1 MAGNGMNI
9 SVGIDYSQAQKDAGN
24 INKMLKTLSGQDVI
38 INTKFDGKEIKDAD
52 GNVKKI
58 TGNLRR
64 AIEDAAKKLNEAT
77 GNLFEVFNKNKGK
90 LLDLNIDKDI
100 QPQLNKA
107 VNALKKEL
115 KKAEAMDDKDP
126 RKKGLIDGYRNDIAV
141 INEYRKEAV
150 ELSNALA
157 KAGLS
162 SVNRGSAQNKL
173 DRNAINEEIK
183 LLQKKQE
190 LNRNNVGISD
200 EARLNEEI
208 RLQKQLVSLYERKN
222 ATYKSGHSKGVD
234 SKLNDARN
242 ALEQLEQ
249 QKRLNSEK
257 KKEAKILQDIS
268 NAESRRAATSKIS
281 NKVSRYREERKE
293 VKALITHH
301 ERLLALYQR
310 TNNQAGVASAN
321 SKLAQLRSDSTAL
334 TNLIA
339 QENAKAR
346 AIKQQNSLLNQQ
358 GNLFQRLKT
367 YAANYFSIFAI
378 WNFVKNIV
386 NTTKEFE
393 RQQVALEG
401 IIGSAA
407 KATQVFGQLKQ
418 MALKSPFNI
427 AELTSFTKQL
437 AAYNIAVDEL
447 LPTTNKLADLSAG
460 LGVEMSR
467 LILAYGQVNAAS
479 VLRGQ
484 ELRQFTEA
492 GVPLVQKL
500 ADKFT
505 ALNGTLVT
513 TGEVFDMISKR
524 QVSFDMVSQVLTD
537 MTSEGGE
544 FYKMQENLNN
554 TIYGQIEKL
563 KELWSLA
570 LKEIGDGSNNIIM
583 NVIQRLQSVVKKLP
597 ALLDGIKV
605 GGFAYIVKQLLQLN
619 FGAISFARNL
629 KKCSGIAMKLKF
641 TMKAMTMMN
650 WWSVAIA
657 GIGLIAAGISNAI
670 RKSKEWEKEV
680 SRINESF
687 AKDTAK
693 LTVGFNKLVNKIS
706 TASENTKKF
715 ADAVSTLKSNYGDFV
730 NDNIV
735 QALINEARAAKEA
748 GNEYRAL
755 AESIKASIE
764 AKKEYERHETLKN
777 TAAEQIMGE
786 LKIDRIFNVTRSELA
801 KKRETRKSEISSQ
814 EGVTSENLLSAYRDD
829 EQLMKIYRAEEKFR
843 SNDLESAVSQAIAQ
857 MTSSNETTIE
867 QFSSRFEEALKTY
880 GFNEVAI
887 EAALG
892 QVDELFGKIE
902 GTDQWKT
909 YLSEVR
915 VISNDATTKIREA
928 FEAVD
933 VELSGERYKS
943 IVGDKKKGN
952 YNPLA
957 IDKEEQRLY
966 IEKYTGLLESLL
978 SPEQFNK
985 LAADKGYQAA
995 LEISDEDYGKGKAL
1009 REAIF
1014 EYQKTLVSPQKNGE
1028 SDEDYEKRKKVEQD
1042 VFNTIQN
1049 ISNAFLEFAG
1059 TIGET
1064 ADGIRSNGAQL
1075 RGFEKLNLSS
1085 EEKDMLTP
1093 YLKVTEENVEQ
1104 QQKALWSELDKLDE
1118 FIKTNENN
1126 EQFKERVDDAKRR
1139 KDILTVLTDE
1149 NLYYGKKPENKNSGG
1164 QQREAISAE
1173 FSDFINSFK
1182 NAYSTYK
1189 DAIQKGGTEM
1199 GLGYVR
1205 NDKQFQEMFGQFFN
1219 GIGGEQFQ
1227 KLMNVKIGEKG
1238 DTTVGQTI
1246 QDKFLSGAE
1255 EGILDFESAALAVAK
1270 ELEDYYNSEEKIKP
1284 YRKDYLNAAKE
1295 LKRWVYSTVAKDNL
1309 TAALEEFEEG
1319 LKGITNTFENT
1330 NKSVE
1335 TYRKLMEQG
1344 TAGDLGG
1351 QLGVPKSDVLRPQ
1364 SARQKDFI
1372 SSYIAEFNN
1381 ALGKFKGTTPFTLSA
1396 NALSSPTEVLKAIG
1410 KIDEVQRMNAGNF
1423 KSNEL
1428 GSKSEQLKGM
1438 LKQLV
1443 DMMHQEMAD
1452 ISGQSVTGDIM
1463 TDAIKNIAI
1472 SRGNAEYVAGTKQ
1485 IKAESFGLID
1495 ANAINTLLNA
1505 SKEEAQAFFDA
1516 FMSKEENQMTLDA
1529 LEHGIDK
1536 DTFLQKFDD
1545 EVERLDKILGGIP
1558 EHLRIEL
1565 ELKRKDVEDKIDKAN
1580 VEYGK
1585 LGFRDEI
1592 KKYREANTWAENR
1605 KATLNSTISTNK
1617 MNLINAESELDE
1629 LRPMVNSGDATDE
1642 QIARYNELSQKANE
1656 YRANIKSANDEL
1668 KNADLKKQ
1676 QEQIKALNLMK
1687 EKVEKFSSDLTRL
1700 QDNFVAVFDAIKSC
1714 VDTFGKF
1721 YDMANDGENP
1731 KWIEDTSA
1739 VMGDFIENFKSAI
1752 APILGVVAAIT
1763 AVITIIIILKS
1774 VSTELMIVF
1783 IAIIAVAAIIAAVFA
1798 AIQQHDRNLE
1808 HSIEDLKK
1816 QVEEFEDAAERLNSV
1831 AERMTGIEKLKTQV
1845 DALGQ
1850 SLSSAGAYAEMA
1862 RLEEEKKNTDEEK
1875 VKEYNKQAFEASEEF
1890 KNGMKGMLD
1899 ELIGATEDWS
1909 SAMSDAIRSAFQNGD
1924 NAARSFRASI
1934 KEMMGDVV
1942 QSMLE
1947 MAILQPLIED
1957 ALQEWTNSDALKQKY
1972 TKNVTKTDENGN
1984 QVTVPEFDSEGY
1996 TEELLSNINDP
2007 EKAEDAYNSMQN
2019 AGDAYIDAV
2028 ENLPDFLKD
2037 AFKFNSDTSSLSG
2050 GISGITEDTARQLEG
2065 LSNSQLMQLILINRT
2080 LTQYLEAATT
2090 SSDNNQYMANVQTHL
2105 QQINNNVGLIL
2116 RSITEL
2122 RDTPSR
2128 PLHVTMV

>member
-1 MAGNGMNI
+1 MAGNGVNI
-9 SVGIDYSQAQKDAGN
+9 GVGIDYSQFQKDISIINKDLKSISEQKRIINLDIDFGKTLNSKGKVVASEIEKSFKAAQKELDNSLKNVEKIQLGGKNIIDPNSVNAIKEAERALKVLNKELNAEQKKGSAGN
-24 INKMLKTLSGQDVI
+24 SLVIEQRSREIAQVHQYISALGKMS
-38 INTKFDGKEIKDAD
+38 DAM
-52 GNVKKI
+52 
-58 TGNLRR
+58 T
-64 AIEDAAKKLNEAT
+64 
-77 GNLFEVFNKNKGK
+77 
-90 LLDLNIDKDI
+90 
-100 QPQLNKA
+100 
-107 VNALKKEL
+107 
-115 KKAEAMDDKDP
+115 
-126 RKKGLIDGYRNDIAV
+126 
-141 INEYRKEAV
+141 
-150 ELSNALA
+150 
-157 KAGLS
+157 KAGLASTPKS
-162 SVNRGSAQNKL
+162 S
-173 DRNAINEEIK
+173 AINKSERAELGEQIK
-183 LLQKKQE
+183 LLQKKRD
-190 LNRNNVGISD
+190 LLTGNASID
-200 EARLNEEI
+200 ESSKLKEDKRLLGEIVKLEE
-208 RLQKQLVSLYERKN
+208 RRE
-222 ATYKSGHSKGVD
+222 ATYKSGSSKAG
-234 SKLNDARN
+234 
-242 ALEQLEQ
+242 
-249 QKRLNSEK
+249 QKRLN
-257 KKEAKILQDIS
+257 A
-268 NAESRRAATSKIS
+268 
-281 NKVSRYREERKE
+281 YREESLGLDRAELDKQIKQLEKRRELLRQDFRLSSKDRLNEERKILHQIIGLIE
-293 VKALITHH
+293 RREATYKSGSSKAGQ
-301 ERLLALYQR
+301 ERLSQLRQE
-310 TNNQAGVASAN
+310 ASA
-321 SKLAQLRSDSTAL
+321 L
-334 TNLIA
+334 
-339 QENAKAR
+339 
-346 AIKQQNSLLNQQ
+346 KQQGTLFGSL
-358 GNLFQRLKT
+358 GRF
-367 YAANYFSIFAI
+367 AANYFSLYSAWNVVKQIFD
-378 WNFVKNIV
+378 V
-386 NTTKEFE
+386 TKELQ

-401 IIGSAA
+401 IVGSAVEA
-407 KATQVFGQLKQ
+407 TKALNGLKA
-418 MALKSPFNI
+418 MALESPFNLK
-427 AELTSFTKQL
+427 ELIGYTKQL
-437 AAYNIAVDEL
+437 SAYGIEVNEL
-447 LPTTNKLADLSAG
+447 LPTTSKLADLSAG
-460 LGVEMSR
+460 LGVDMSR

-492 GVPLVQKL
+492 GVPLVDKL
-500 ADKFT
+500 AQKFSD
-505 ALNGTLVT
+505 LNGRLVT

-524 QVSFDMVSQVLTD
+524 QVSFEMVSQVLTD

-544 FYKMQENLNN
+544 FYKMQENL
-554 TIYGQIEKL
+554 TGTLYGQFEKL
-563 KELWSLA
+563 KDTWTISLKGIGDEMEGVFRTA
-570 LKEIGDGSNNIIM
+570 LKLAMDLSKNLGG
-583 NVIQRLQSVVKKLP
+583 VIL
-597 ALLDGIKV
+597 
-605 GGFAYIVKQLLQLN
+605 
-619 FGAISFARNL
+619 AIS
-629 KKCSGIAMKLKF
+629 S
-641 TMKAMTMMN
+641 
-650 WWSVAIA
+650 A
-657 GIGLIAAGISNAI
+657 GIGKALKSVVSYLIVATKSLGHFITRLKEAIKYSHGISYAFKSIGKALVSNVGIAALSMIIGLIINAV
-670 RKSKEWEKEV
+670 RKSKEWAREINK
-680 SRINESF
+680 INESF

-693 LTVGFNKLVNKIS
+693 LTVGFDKLVNKIS
-706 TASENTKKF
+706 TASENTKEF

-777 TAAEQIMGE
+777 TAAEQIMGQ
-786 LKIDRIFNVTRSELA
+786 LKIDRILNVTRYELA

-814 EGVTSENLLSAYRDD
+814 EGVTNENLLSAYRDD

-843 SNDLESAVSQAIAQ
+843 INDLESAVSQAIAQ
-857 MTSSNETTIE
+857 MTSSNETTRE

-887 EAALG
+887 EVVLG
-892 QVDELFGKIE
+892 QADKLFGEIE

-943 IVGDKKKGN
+943 IVGDRKEGN
-952 YNPLA
+952 YKPLA

-995 LEISDEDYGKGKAL
+995 LKMNDEDYGKGKAL

-1014 EYQKTLVSPQKNGE
+1014 EYQKTLVSPQKQGE

-1126 EQFKERVDDAKRR
+1126 AQFKERVDDAKRR

-1149 NLYYGKKPENKNSGG
+1149 NLYYGKKPENKNVSG

-1238 DTTVGQTI
+1238 DSTVGQTI

-1270 ELEDYYNSEEKIKP
+1270 ELEDYYNSEEKMKP

-1351 QLGVPKSDVLRPQ
+1351 QLGVSKSDVLRPQ

-1381 ALGKFKGTTPFTLSA
+1381 ALGKFKGTTPFTLGA
-1396 NALSSPTEVLKAIG
+1396 NALSSPSEVLKAIG

-1443 DMMHQEMAD
+1443 DIMHQEMAG
-1452 ISGQSVTGDIM
+1452 ISGQSLTGDIM

-1472 SRGNAEYVAGTKQ
+1472 SRGNAEYVAGSKQ

-1495 ANAINTLLNA
+1495 ANAINTLLSA
-1505 SKEEAQAFFDA
+1505 STEEAQAFFDA

-1536 DTFLQKFDD
+1536 DTFLKKFDD
-1545 EVERLDKILGGIP
+1545 EVTRLEEILGEIP

-1565 ELKRKDVEDKIDKAN
+1565 ELKRKEVEDQIDKAN

-1585 LGFRDEI
+1585 VGFGDEI

-1605 KATLNSTISTNK
+1605 KASLNSTISTNK

-1668 KNADLKKQ
+1668 KNVDLKKK
-1676 QEQIKALNLMK
+1676 QEQIKALNQMK
-1687 EKVEKFSSDLTRL
+1687 EKVGGFGNKLTQL

-1774 VSTELMIVF
+1774 ESIELMIVF
-1783 IAIIAVAAIIAAVFA
+1783 IAIIAVAAIIAAVFT

-1850 SLSSAGAYAEMA
+1850 SLSSASAYAEMA

-1947 MAILQPLIED
+1947 MAILQPIIED

-1984 QVTVPEFDSEGY
+1984 QVTVSEFDSEGY

-2028 ENLPDFLKD
+2028 ENLPDFLQD

-2080 LTQYLEAATT
+2080 LTQYLDAVTV

-2105 QQINNNVGLIL
+2105 QQINNNVALIL
-2116 RSITEL
+2116 KHVNDL
-2122 RDTPSR
+2122 RNTPSL
-2128 PLHVTMV
+2128 PLHVTIV

>member
-1 MAGNGMNI
+1 MAGNGVNI
-9 SVGIDYSQAQKDAGN
+9 GVGIDYSQFQKDISIINKDLKSISEQKRIINLDIDFGKTLNSKGKVVASEIEKSFKAAQKELDNSLKNVEKIQLGGKNIIDPNSVNAIKEAERALKVLNKELNAEQKKGSAGN
-24 INKMLKTLSGQDVI
+24 SLVIEQRSREIAQVHQYISALGKMS
-38 INTKFDGKEIKDAD
+38 DAM
-52 GNVKKI
+52 
-58 TGNLRR
+58 T
-64 AIEDAAKKLNEAT
+64 
-77 GNLFEVFNKNKGK
+77 
-90 LLDLNIDKDI
+90 
-100 QPQLNKA
+100 
-107 VNALKKEL
+107 
-115 KKAEAMDDKDP
+115 
-126 RKKGLIDGYRNDIAV
+126 
-141 INEYRKEAV
+141 
-150 ELSNALA
+150 
-157 KAGLS
+157 KAGLAS
-162 SVNRGSAQNKL
+162 TPKASAVNKSDRAEL
-173 DRNAINEEIK
+173 DRQIK
-183 LLQKKQE
+183 QLEKRRELLRQDFRLSSK
-190 LNRNNVGISD
+190 D
-200 EARLNEEI
+200 RLNEERKI
-208 RLQKQLVSLYERKN
+208 LHQIINLIERRE
-222 ATYKSGHSKGVD
+222 ATYKSGSSKAG
-234 SKLNDARN
+234 
-242 ALEQLEQ
+242 Q
-249 QKRLNSEK
+249 
-257 KKEAKILQDIS
+257 
-268 NAESRRAATSKIS
+268 
-281 NKVSRYREERKE
+281 
-293 VKALITHH
+293 
-301 ERLLALYQR
+301 ERLSQLRQE
-310 TNNQAGVASAN
+310 ASA
-321 SKLAQLRSDSTAL
+321 L
-334 TNLIA
+334 
-339 QENAKAR
+339 
-346 AIKQQNSLLNQQ
+346 KQQGTLFGSL
-358 GNLFQRLKT
+358 GRF
-367 YAANYFSIFAI
+367 AANYFSLYSAWNVVKQIFD
-378 WNFVKNIV
+378 V
-386 NTTKEFE
+386 TKELQ

-401 IIGSAA
+401 IVGSAVEA
-407 KATQVFGQLKQ
+407 TKALNGLKA
-418 MALKSPFNI
+418 MALESPFNLK
-427 AELTSFTKQL
+427 ELIGYTKQL
-437 AAYNIAVDEL
+437 SAYGIEVNEL
-447 LPTTNKLADLSAG
+447 LPTTSKLADLSAG
-460 LGVEMSR
+460 LGVDMSR
-467 LILAYGQVNAAS
+467 LILAYGQVNAAA

-492 GVPLVQKL
+492 GVPLVDKL
-500 ADKFT
+500 AQKFSD
-505 ALNGTLVT
+505 LNGRLVT

-524 QVSFDMVSQVLTD
+524 QVSFEMVSQVLTD

-544 FYKMQENLNN
+544 FYKMQENL
-554 TIYGQIEKL
+554 TGTLYGQFEKL
-563 KELWSLA
+563 KDTWTISLKGIGDTMEGVFRTA
-570 LKEIGDGSNNIIM
+570 LKLAMDLSKNLVG
-583 NVIQRLQSVVKKLP
+583 VILT
-597 ALLDGIKV
+597 
-605 GGFAYIVKQLLQLN
+605 
-619 FGAISFARNL
+619 ISA
-629 KKCSGIAMKLKF
+629 
-641 TMKAMTMMN
+641 
-650 WWSVAIA
+650 A
-657 GIGLIAAGISNAI
+657 GIGKALKSVVSYLSVATKSLGHFIIRLKAAIKYSHGISYAFKSIGKALVSNVGIAALSMIIGLIINAV
-670 RKSKEWEKEV
+670 RRSKEWEREINK
-680 SRINESF
+680 INESF

-693 LTVGFNKLVNKIS
+693 LTVGFDKLVNKIS
-706 TASENTKKF
+706 TASENTKEF
-715 ADAVSTLKSNYGDFV
+715 ADAVSTLKSNYGDFI

-735 QALINEARAAKEA
+735 QALINEARAAKET

-777 TAAEQIMGE
+777 TAGEGLAGE
-786 LKIDRIFNVTRSELA
+786 LEIFKILRGIGGTLGTTITPTAGAGAGVSMTTYSKEEQEYLDFYKKNKKSLKDNNLQAAFNSAMVSFFEHGETTVEELGYRLKSSLDTYGIDKPVIDFIMNNIDRIFNTIT
-801 KKRETRKSEISSQ
+801 KKEKWQTYTTEVGIL
-814 EGVTSENLLSAYRDD
+814 ENEES
-829 EQLMKIYRAEEKFR
+829 KI
-843 SNDLESAVSQAIAQ
+843 I
-857 MTSSNETTIE
+857 
-867 QFSSRFEEALKTY
+867 
-880 GFNEVAI
+880 
-887 EAALG
+887 
-892 QVDELFGKIE
+892 
-902 GTDQWKT
+902 
-909 YLSEVR
+909 
-915 VISNDATTKIREA
+915 NDAFKSVNT
-928 FEAVD
+928 
-933 VELSGERYKS
+933 ELSGERYKS
-943 IVGDKKKGN
+943 IVGDRKEGN
-952 YNPLA
+952 YKPLA

-995 LEISDEDYGKGKAL
+995 LKMNDEDYGKGKAL

-1014 EYQKTLVSPQKNGE
+1014 EYQKTLVSPQKQGE

-1126 EQFKERVDDAKRR
+1126 AQFKERVDDAKRR

-1149 NLYYGKKPENKNSGG
+1149 NLYYGKKPENKNVSG

-1238 DTTVGQTI
+1238 DSTVGQTI

-1270 ELEDYYNSEEKIKP
+1270 ELEDYYNSEEKMKP

-1344 TAGDLGG
+1344 TASYLGG
-1351 QLGVPKSDVLRPQ
+1351 QLGVSESEVLRPQ

-1372 SSYIAEFNN
+1372 SSYITEFNN

-1443 DMMHQEMAD
+1443 DMMHQEMAG
-1452 ISGQSVTGDIM
+1452 ISGQSLTGDIM

-1472 SRGNAEYVAGTKQ
+1472 SRGNAEYVAGSKQ

-1495 ANAINTLLNA
+1495 ANAINTLLSA

-1536 DTFLQKFDD
+1536 DTFLKKFDD
-1545 EVERLDKILGGIP
+1545 EVTRLEEILGEIP

-1565 ELKRKDVEDKIDKAN
+1565 VLKRKEVEDKIDKAN

-1585 LGFRDEI
+1585 VGFGDEI

-1605 KATLNSTISTNK
+1605 KASLNSTISTNK

-1656 YRANIKSANDEL
+1656 YRANIKYANDEL
-1668 KNADLKKQ
+1668 KNVDLKKQ
-1676 QEQIKALNLMK
+1676 QDQIKALNQMK
-1687 EKVEKFSSDLTRL
+1687 EKVEGFGNKLTQL

-1774 VSTELMIVF
+1774 VCVELMIVF
-1783 IAIIAVAAIIAAVFA
+1783 IAIIAVAAIIAAVFT

-1816 QVEEFEDAAERLNSV
+1816 QVEEFEEAAERLNSV
-1831 AERMTGIEKLKTQV
+1831 AERMTGIEKLKNQV

-1850 SLSSAGAYAEMA
+1850 SLSSASAYAEMA

-1984 QVTVPEFDSEGY
+1984 QVTVQEFDAEGY

-2019 AGDAYIDAV
+2019 AGDAYIDTF

-2080 LTQYLEAATT
+2080 LTQYLDAVTV

-2105 QQINNNVGLIL
+2105 QQINNNVALIL
-2116 RSITEL
+2116 KHVNDL
-2122 RDTPSR
+2122 RNTPSL
-2128 PLHVTMV
+2128 PLHVTIV

>member
-1 MAGNGMNI
+1 M
-9 SVGIDYSQAQKDAGN
+9 SVGLELQELQKGAKQAETILQKINNLSNIQGRFSFAGLDDN
-24 INKMLKTLSGQDVI
+24 I
-38 INTKFDGKEIKDAD
+38 
-52 GNVKKI
+52 
-58 TGNLRR
+58 
-64 AIEDAAKKLNEAT
+64 KKLNTLNTELEKY
-77 GNLFEVFNKNKGK
+77 NGK
-90 LLDLNIDKDI
+90 I
-100 QPQLNKA
+100 
-107 VNALKKEL
+107 
-115 KKAEAMDDKDP
+115 
-126 RKKGLIDGYRNDIAV
+126 
-141 INEYRKEAV
+141 
-150 ELSNALA
+150 
-157 KAGLS
+157 
-162 SVNRGSAQNKL
+162 SVNRKAFHLKGADTSIDDLKKLQSALETFNGGTIKLNGKKIDPSPLLETLRNVTKEIEKENAKIDRLAGLKAKYKGGYKSKNAQADTKETIKGLEEQEKRFAELNKLHGTHSRQLDETRRKL
-173 DRNAINEEIK
+173 DRLKASYR
-183 LLQKKQE
+183 E
-190 LNRNNVGISD
+190 LNKIRGDEKRVGSAKVSATSD
-200 EARLNEEI
+200 ARFMGYMNTLNKTPEPNPELSRMNAYYKELEAKS
-208 RLQKQLVSLYERKN
+208 QKQL
-222 ATYKSGHSKGVD
+222 KSIRV
-234 SKLNDARN
+234 
-242 ALEQLEQ
+242 
-249 QKRLNSEK
+249 
-257 KKEAKILQDIS
+257 
-268 NAESRRAATSKIS
+268 
-281 NKVSRYREERKE
+281 
-293 VKALITHH
+293 
-301 ERLLALYQR
+301 
-310 TNNQAGVASAN
+310 
-321 SKLAQLRSDSTAL
+321 
-334 TNLIA
+334 
-339 QENAKAR
+339 
-346 AIKQQNSLLNQQ
+346 QNSSLNQQ
-358 GNLFQRLKT
+358 GNILQRLRT
-367 YAANYFSIFAI
+367 YAANYFSIFSI

-619 FGAISFARNL
+619 FGAISFAKNL

-650 WWSVAIA
+650 WWSIAIA

-680 SRINESF
+680 SRINSSF
-687 AKDTAK
+687 DKDTAK
-693 LTVGFNKLVNKIS
+693 LTVGFDNLIAKLS
-706 TASENTKKF
+706 SAGEGTKAY
-715 ADAVSTLKSNYGDFV
+715 ADALETLKTNYKDFV
-730 NDNIV
+730 NDNII
-735 QALINEARAAKEA
+735 QALIEEAKMAKEA

-755 AESIKASIE
+755 AESIKASIV
-764 AKKEYERHETLKN
+764 ARKEYERHETLKN
-777 TAAEQIMGE
+777 TAADELAGE
-786 LKIDRIFNVTRSELA
+786 LKIFDLIGNAMSELDVQYSTSGVAYSTNQDDNKFLSFYQNHTKQLQEENLQTAFNNAMTTFFANGGKTVEELSEQLTKQLDTYSIPDEVTNFIMDNIDKIFNSITR
-801 KKRETRKSEISSQ
+801 
-814 EGVTSENLLSAYRDD
+814 N
-829 EQLMKIYRAEEKFR
+829 EK
-843 SNDLESAVSQAIAQ
+843 
-857 MTSSNETTIE
+857 
-867 QFSSRFEEALKTY
+867 
-880 GFNEVAI
+880 
-887 EAALG
+887 
-892 QVDELFGKIE
+892 
-902 GTDQWKT
+902 WKT
-909 YLSEVR
+909 YLTEVGILEKDQNKR
-915 VISNDATTKIREA
+915 IKDAFA
-928 FEAVD
+928 D
-933 VELSGERYKS
+933 VPEQITGDRYKELTGGGRS
-943 IVGDKKKGN
+943 SKE
-952 YNPLA
+952 YNA
-957 IDKEEQRLY
+957 WGTDKEEQKLY
-966 IEKYTGLLESLL
+966 IETFDSLL
-978 SPEQFNK
+978 KK
-985 LAADKGYQAA
+985 LIGDKKYAELSETEA
-995 LEISDEDYGKGKAL
+995 YENAMEMDSNDYGKGKAL
-1009 REAIF
+1009 VNAAKEYADGLDEADQEI
-1014 EYQKTLVSPQKNGE
+1014 
-1028 SDEDYEKRKKVEQD
+1028 
-1042 VFNTIQN
+1042 FNTIQN
-1049 ISNAFLEFAG
+1049 ITNAFIEAAGTFGEQAKIVRSNAAKM
-1059 TIGET
+1059 T
-1064 ADGIRSNGAQL
+1064 
-1075 RGFEKLNLSS
+1075 GFKPLNLTSK
-1085 EEKDMLTP
+1085 EKDWVKSRTDVNDANYKQMQNAVWEEWEKNQQDLKQARSKGASKADKAMIPELERTETLLSVLLTS
-1093 YLKVTEENVEQ
+1093 
-1104 QQKALWSELDKLDE
+1104 A
-1118 FIKTNENN
+1118 
-1126 EQFKERVDDAKRR
+1126 
-1139 KDILTVLTDE
+1139 
-1149 NLYYGKKPENKNSGG
+1149 YYGKKVEDKKGGG

-1189 DAIQKGGTEM
+1189 NAIQKGGTEM

-1227 KLMNVKIGEKG
+1227 KLMNVKIGKKG

-1270 ELEDYYNSEEKIKP
+1270 ELEDYYNSEEKMKP

-1319 LKGITNTFENT
+1319 LKVITNTFENT

-1351 QLGVPKSDVLRPQ
+1351 QLGVSESDVLRPQ

-1381 ALGKFKGTTPFTLSA
+1381 ALGKFEGTTPFTLSA
-1396 NALSSPTEVLKAIG
+1396 NTLSSPTEVLKAIG

-1443 DMMHQEMAD
+1443 DMMHQEMAG
-1452 ISGQSVTGDIM
+1452 ISGRAVSGTPMRNAIANTALGAKSSMFGFAESQSVAG
-1463 TDAIKNIAI
+1463 
-1472 SRGNAEYVAGTKQ
+1472 EY
-1485 IKAESFGLID
+1485 GLID
-1495 ANAINTLLNA
+1495 ADAIEKLLTS
-1505 SKEEAQAFFDA
+1505 SKEQSTALFET
-1516 FMSKEENQMTLDA
+1516 FMKSEKGAMAADL
-1529 LEHGIDK
+1529 LSGGIDK
-1536 DTFLQKFDD
+1536 DAFFQKFDD
-1545 EVERLDKILGGIP
+1545 AIYQLYTELGGTKMDDLHTKVKNGTAT
-1558 EHLRIEL
+1558 EEEKKQYNENIEL
-1565 ELKRKDVEDKIDKAN
+1565 IIPKTLKFELDLRKEDLSKSIDNFNA
-1580 VEYGK
+1580 EGGK
-1585 LGFRDEI
+1585 LGLGDEI
-1592 KKYREANTWAENR
+1592 RRYREAPEKYKKEYDDLTQR
-1605 KATLNSTISTNK
+1605 VTDTQTQRATAVSQMEQLQPAIKDGT
-1617 MNLINAESELDE
+1617 
-1629 LRPMVNSGDATDE
+1629 AT
-1642 QIARYNELSQKANE
+1642 
-1656 YRANIKSANDEL
+1656 
-1668 KNADLKKQ
+1668 
-1676 QEQIKALNLMK
+1676 QEQIDQFNALQLEVANCDASLSQYNNRLTEIGENGSIAAAKEQMEALGDAQNKLNHFSKGFDSMQNAVIAVVDSLKA
-1687 EKVEKFSSDLTRL
+1687 
-1700 QDNFVAVFDAIKSC
+1700 C
-1714 VDTFGKF
+1714 VDTFAKF
-1721 YDMANDGENP
+1721 YDIVNDGENP
-1731 KWIEDTSA
+1731 KWLTDIQEG
-1739 VMGDFIENFKSAI
+1739 MGNFIENFKTAV
-1752 APILGVVAAIT
+1752 APILAVVGAIIAVIVVVATLTT
-1763 AVITIIIILKS
+1763 ACVTLQIAAWPLLVIMAAL
-1774 VSTELMIVF
+1774 
-1783 IAIIAVAAIIAAVFA
+1783 IAVAAIVAGIMA
-1798 AIQQHDRNLE
+1798 AIQAHDNNLE

-1816 QVEEFEDAAERLNSV
+1816 QVEEFEDAAERLDSV

-1850 SLSSAGAYAEMA
+1850 SLSSASAYAEMA
-1862 RLEEEKKNTDEEK
+1862 RLEEEKKDTDEEK
-1875 VKEYNKQAFEASEEF
+1875 VKEYDKQAFEASEEF
-1890 KNGMKGMLD
+1890 ENGMKEMLD

>member
-1 MAGNGMNI
+1 MAGMNM
-9 SVGIDYSQAQKDAGN
+9 SVGLELQELQKGAKQAETILQKINNLSNIQGRFSFAGLDDN
-24 INKMLKTLSGQDVI
+24 I
-38 INTKFDGKEIKDAD
+38 
-52 GNVKKI
+52 
-58 TGNLRR
+58 
-64 AIEDAAKKLNEAT
+64 KKLNTLNTELEKY
-77 GNLFEVFNKNKGK
+77 NGK
-90 LLDLNIDKDI
+90 I
-100 QPQLNKA
+100 
-107 VNALKKEL
+107 
-115 KKAEAMDDKDP
+115 
-126 RKKGLIDGYRNDIAV
+126 
-141 INEYRKEAV
+141 
-150 ELSNALA
+150 
-157 KAGLS
+157 
-162 SVNRGSAQNKL
+162 SVNRKAFHLKGADTSIDDLKKLQSALETFNGGTIKLNGKKIDPSPLLETLRNVTKEIEKENAKIDRLAGLKAKYKGGYKSKNAQADTKETIKGLEEQEKRFAELNKLHGTHSRQLDETRRKL
-173 DRNAINEEIK
+173 DRLKASYR
-183 LLQKKQE
+183 E
-190 LNRNNVGISD
+190 LNKIRGDEKRVGSAKVSATSD
-200 EARLNEEI
+200 ARFMGYMNTLNKTPEPNPELSRMNAYYKELEAKS
-208 RLQKQLVSLYERKN
+208 QKQL
-222 ATYKSGHSKGVD
+222 KG
-234 SKLNDARN
+234 
-242 ALEQLEQ
+242 
-249 QKRLNSEK
+249 
-257 KKEAKILQDIS
+257 I
-268 NAESRRAATSKIS
+268 RA
-281 NKVSRYREERKE
+281 
-293 VKALITHH
+293 
-301 ERLLALYQR
+301 Q
-310 TNNQAGVASAN
+310 NQS
-321 SKLAQLRSDSTAL
+321 
-334 TNLIA
+334 
-339 QENAKAR
+339 
-346 AIKQQNSLLNQQ
+346 LNQQ
-358 GNLFQRLKT
+358 GSILQRLRT
-367 YAANYFSIFAI
+367 TASSYFSIFAI

-680 SRINESF
+680 SRINDSF
-687 AKDTAK
+687 DKDTAK
-693 LTVGFNKLVNKIS
+693 LTVGFDNLIAKLS
-706 TASENTKKF
+706 SAGEGTKAY
-715 ADAVSTLKSNYGDFV
+715 ADALETLKTNYKDFV
-730 NDNIV
+730 NDNII
-735 QALINEARAAKEA
+735 QALIEEAKMAREA

-764 AKKEYERHETLKN
+764 ARKEYERHETLKN
-777 TAAEQIMGE
+777 TAADELAGE
-786 LKIDRIFNVTRSELA
+786 LKIFDLVKGLRNVA
-801 KKRETRKSEISSQ
+801 ETRKIAYTYKGEHTTDEDTEQYKKDSAFTIAYAKYEEQLQ
-814 EGVTSENLLSAYRDD
+814 EENLQTAFNNAMTTFFANGGKTVEELS
-829 EQLMKIYRAEEKFR
+829 EQLTKQLDTYEIPDEVTNFIMDNIDKIFNSITRNEK
-843 SNDLESAVSQAIAQ
+843 
-857 MTSSNETTIE
+857 
-867 QFSSRFEEALKTY
+867 
-880 GFNEVAI
+880 
-887 EAALG
+887 
-892 QVDELFGKIE
+892 
-902 GTDQWKT
+902 WKT
-909 YLSEVR
+909 YLTEVGILEKDQNKR
-915 VISNDATTKIREA
+915 IKDAFA
-928 FEAVD
+928 D
-933 VELSGERYKS
+933 VPKQITGDRYKELTGGGRS
-943 IVGDKKKGN
+943 SDK
-952 YNPLA
+952 YNA
-957 IDKEEQRLY
+957 WGADKEEQKLY
-966 IEKYTGLLESLL
+966 AETFDSLLKELIGDEKYAEL
-978 SPEQFNK
+978 SKTEAYDNAIK
-985 LAADKGYQAA
+985 MS
-995 LEISDEDYGKGKAL
+995 SDDYGKGKAL
-1009 REAIF
+1009 VNAAKEYADGLDEAD
-1014 EYQKTLVSPQKNGE
+1014 QKI
-1028 SDEDYEKRKKVEQD
+1028 
-1042 VFNTIQN
+1042 FNTIQN
-1049 ISNAFLEFAG
+1049 ITNAFIEAAGTFGEQAKIVRSNAAKM
-1059 TIGET
+1059 T
-1064 ADGIRSNGAQL
+1064 
-1075 RGFEKLNLSS
+1075 GFKPLNLTS
-1085 EEKDMLTP
+1085 EEKDWVKSRTDVNDANYKQMQNAVWEEWEKNQQDLKQARSKGASKADKAMIPELERTEKLLSVLLTS
-1093 YLKVTEENVEQ
+1093 
-1104 QQKALWSELDKLDE
+1104 A
-1118 FIKTNENN
+1118 
-1126 EQFKERVDDAKRR
+1126 
-1139 KDILTVLTDE
+1139 
-1149 NLYYGKKPENKNSGG
+1149 YYGKKVEDNSGG

-1270 ELEDYYNSEEKIKP
+1270 ELEDYYNSEEKMKP

-1351 QLGVPKSDVLRPQ
+1351 QLGVSESEVLRPQ

-1381 ALGKFKGTTPFTLSA
+1381 ALGKFEGTTPFTLSA

-1443 DMMHQEMAD
+1443 DMMQQEMAD

-1485 IKAESFGLID
+1485 IKAESYGLID
-1495 ANAINTLLNA
+1495 ANAINTLLSA

-1536 DTFLQKFDD
+1536 DTFLKKFDD
-1545 EVERLDKILGGIP
+1545 EVTRLEEILGEIP

-1565 ELKRKDVEDKIDKAN
+1565 GLKRKEVEDKIDKAN

-1585 LGFRDEI
+1585 VGFGDEI

-1605 KATLNSTISTNK
+1605 KASLNSTISTNK

-1668 KNADLKKQ
+1668 KNIDLKKQ

-1984 QVTVPEFDSEGY
+1984 QVTVSEFDSEGY

-2019 AGDAYIDAV
+2019 AGDAYIDAF

>member
-1 MAGNGMNI
+1 MAGMNM
-9 SVGIDYSQAQKDAGN
+9 SVGLELQELQKGAKQAETILQKINNLSNIQGRFSFAGLEDN
-24 INKMLKTLSGQDVI
+24 I
-38 INTKFDGKEIKDAD
+38 
-52 GNVKKI
+52 
-58 TGNLRR
+58 
-64 AIEDAAKKLNEAT
+64 KKLNTLNTELEKY
-77 GNLFEVFNKNKGK
+77 NGK
-90 LLDLNIDKDI
+90 I
-100 QPQLNKA
+100 
-107 VNALKKEL
+107 
-115 KKAEAMDDKDP
+115 
-126 RKKGLIDGYRNDIAV
+126 
-141 INEYRKEAV
+141 
-150 ELSNALA
+150 
-157 KAGLS
+157 
-162 SVNRGSAQNKL
+162 SVNRKAFHLKGADTSIDDLKKLQSALETFNGGTIKLNGKKIDPSPLLETLRNVTKEIEKENAKIDRLAGLKAKYKGGYKSKNAQADTKETIKGLEEQEKRFAELNKLHGTHSRQLDETRRKL
-173 DRNAINEEIK
+173 DRLKASYR
-183 LLQKKQE
+183 E
-190 LNRNNVGISD
+190 LNKIRGDEKRVGS
-200 EARLNEEI
+200 A
-208 RLQKQLVSLYERKN
+208 KVS
-222 ATYKSGHSKGVD
+222 ATS
-234 SKLNDARN
+234 DARFMGYMNTLNKTPEPNPELSRMN
-242 ALEQLEQ
+242 AYYKEL
-249 QKRLNSEK
+249 
-257 KKEAKILQDIS
+257 EAKSKKSIGSI
-268 NAESRRAATSKIS
+268 RA
-281 NKVSRYREERKE
+281 
-293 VKALITHH
+293 
-301 ERLLALYQR
+301 Q
-310 TNNQAGVASAN
+310 NQS
-321 SKLAQLRSDSTAL
+321 
-334 TNLIA
+334 
-339 QENAKAR
+339 
-346 AIKQQNSLLNQQ
+346 LNQQ
-358 GNLFQRLKT
+358 GNILQRLRT
-367 YAANYFSIFAI
+367 TASRYFSIFAI

-786 LKIDRIFNVTRSELA
+786 LEIDRIFNVTRSELA

-880 GFNEVAI
+880 GFNEIAI
-887 EAALG
+887 QSALG
-892 QVDELFGKIE
+892 NVDKLFGKIE
-902 GTDQWKT
+902 DTDQWKT

-1014 EYQKTLVSPQKNGE
+1014 EYQKTLVSPQKQGE

-1064 ADGIRSNGAQL
+1064 ADGIRSNGARL

-1085 EEKDMLTP
+1085 EEKDMLIP

-1126 EQFKERVDDAKRR
+1126 KQFKERVDDAKDR
-1139 KDILTVLTDE
+1139 KEILTVLTDE
-1149 NLYYGKKPENKNSGG
+1149 NLYYGKKPENENGGGNKN
-1164 QQREAISAE
+1164 
-1173 FSDFINSFK
+1173 K
-1182 NAYSTYK
+1182 Y
-1189 DAIQKGGTEM
+1189 
-1199 GLGYVR
+1199 
-1205 NDKQFQEMFGQFFN
+1205 
-1219 GIGGEQFQ
+1219 
-1227 KLMNVKIGEKG
+1227 
-1238 DTTVGQTI
+1238 
-1246 QDKFLSGAE
+1246 
-1255 EGILDFESAALAVAK
+1255 
-1270 ELEDYYNSEEKIKP
+1270 EKI
-1284 YRKDYLNAAKE
+1284 R
-1295 LKRWVYSTVAKDNL
+1295 
-1309 TAALEEFEEG
+1309 
-1319 LKGITNTFENT
+1319 IT
-1330 NKSVE
+1330 
-1335 TYRKLMEQG
+1335 
-1344 TAGDLGG
+1344 D
-1351 QLGVPKSDVLRPQ
+1351 
-1364 SARQKDFI
+1364 
-1372 SSYIAEFNN
+1372 
-1381 ALGKFKGTTPFTLSA
+1381 
-1396 NALSSPTEVLKAIG
+1396 
-1410 KIDEVQRMNAGNF
+1410 
-1423 KSNEL
+1423 
-1428 GSKSEQLKGM
+1428 
-1438 LKQLV
+1438 
-1443 DMMHQEMAD
+1443 
-1452 ISGQSVTGDIM
+1452 
-1463 TDAIKNIAI
+1463 
-1472 SRGNAEYVAGTKQ
+1472 
-1485 IKAESFGLID
+1485 
-1495 ANAINTLLNA
+1495 
-1505 SKEEAQAFFDA
+1505 FFDEWL
-1516 FMSKEENQMTLDA
+1516 S
-1529 LEHGIDK
+1529 
-1536 DTFLQKFDD
+1536 
-1545 EVERLDKILGGIP
+1545 
-1558 EHLRIEL
+1558 
-1565 ELKRKDVEDKIDKAN
+1565 
-1580 VEYGK
+1580 
-1585 LGFRDEI
+1585 
-1592 KKYREANTWAENR
+1592 
-1605 KATLNSTISTNK
+1605 
-1617 MNLINAESELDE
+1617 LI
-1629 LRPMVNSGDATDE
+1629 T
-1642 QIARYNELSQKANE
+1642 
-1656 YRANIKSANDEL
+1656 
-1668 KNADLKKQ
+1668 
-1676 QEQIKALNLMK
+1676 
-1687 EKVEKFSSDLTRL
+1687 
-1700 QDNFVAVFDAIKSC
+1700 
-1714 VDTFGKF
+1714 
-1721 YDMANDGENP
+1721 
-1731 KWIEDTSA
+1731 
-1739 VMGDFIENFKSAI
+1739 
-1752 APILGVVAAIT
+1752 
-1763 AVITIIIILKS
+1763 
-1774 VSTELMIVF
+1774 
-1783 IAIIAVAAIIAAVFA
+1783 
-1798 AIQQHDRNLE
+1798 
-1808 HSIEDLKK
+1808 
-1816 QVEEFEDAAERLNSV
+1816 
-1831 AERMTGIEKLKTQV
+1831 
-1845 DALGQ
+1845 
-1850 SLSSAGAYAEMA
+1850 
-1862 RLEEEKKNTDEEK
+1862 
-1875 VKEYNKQAFEASEEF
+1875 
-1890 KNGMKGMLD
+1890 
-1899 ELIGATEDWS
+1899 
-1909 SAMSDAIRSAFQNGD
+1909 
-1924 NAARSFRASI
+1924 
-1934 KEMMGDVV
+1934 
-1942 QSMLE
+1942 
-1947 MAILQPLIED
+1947 
-1957 ALQEWTNSDALKQKY
+1957 
-1972 TKNVTKTDENGN
+1972 
-1984 QVTVPEFDSEGY
+1984 
-1996 TEELLSNINDP
+1996 
-2007 EKAEDAYNSMQN
+2007 KAEDATKKIVGVTGYTDELGNFVNQLSEENYLRGFFEKDGNPFKDIFAKMTDVGITEFLPEFNQETLKNIFREAGWEEGKEISVPDFRAMYETVVNTIGDQVIAGLKTKRDQYAKGTPERNSLEAEIDRWQEAQAKYVKTMTTRWGGDEIEKKINLAIKELTNIGSKLDDIKSQRSMYERISKSSNPLIAKN
-2019 AGDAYIDAV
+2019 A
-2028 ENLPDFLKD
+2028 LPDVSGYFSDSRYTSVALREMLRSEGGSGIASTLVGKRLKSLLNGGSLNIDNLSALFEIIRDLEEQAGEKEITLADGKKAANSDQFKETTSKVVDTINKLVESILKEYDKLAQYKTGDLKISDEILQAAEDFKNALQEIEETEKDPKRAASMKLSATQQYYDSVIKSLGGSETPDWIKNMFGDKD
-2037 AFKFNSDTSSLSG
+2037 AFGGVSGSGRFMKGLSGGNSLLDMVIQSKTAGINKQYAAGEFGEVGSADAMQGAADKLAGAASGAASAIAMVDAIIRAVYQAINAIVELGKGILEVDAKVNNKLNLQEGADGKLYDKDGNLNIGEEYYEKQNRREIANQALDTIGHFNDHVMSGWEKLKSGDVLGAVTETVMSIADLIGDIFGTKDTQIQHQQDALVRSNENLARSMEGLEDALEDAAGIDKFDVQSQQIANLQQQKANAEMLLELENQKKNGDDSKAQDYADQAVEAQRQIDEIMDNIQAEVFGTADQLASTLTDPLVDAFRNGENAARAWRDAVKSYVSDVLKDILMTKVVAPKIQEILDQFMGDNTDSDDILSLFKDEDKVGGLVDSLNDVGTGLIDDFNNLPSSIKDLIGFNSEQSSLSG

>member
-437 AAYNIAVDEL
+437 AAYNIAVDDL

-460 LGVEMSR
+460 LGVDMSR

-680 SRINESF
+680 SRINNSF
-687 AKDTAK
+687 DKDTAK
-693 LTVGFNKLVNKIS
+693 LTVGFGNLIAKLS
-706 TASENTKKF
+706 SAGEGTKAY
-715 ADAVSTLKSNYGDFV
+715 ADALETLKTNYKDFV
-730 NDNIV
+730 NDNII
-735 QALINEARAAKEA
+735 QALIEEAKMAREA

-764 AKKEYERHETLKN
+764 ARKEWERHETLKN
-777 TAAEQIMGE
+777 TAADELAGE
-786 LKIDRIFNVTRSELA
+786 LKIFDLVKGLRNVA
-801 KKRETRKSEISSQ
+801 ETRKIAYTYKGEHTTDEDTEQYNKDSAFTIAYAKYEEQLQ
-814 EGVTSENLLSAYRDD
+814 EENLQTAFNNAMTTFFANGGKTVEKLS
-829 EQLMKIYRAEEKFR
+829 EQLTKQLDTYEIPDEVTNFIMDNIDKIFNSITRNEK
-843 SNDLESAVSQAIAQ
+843 
-857 MTSSNETTIE
+857 
-867 QFSSRFEEALKTY
+867 
-880 GFNEVAI
+880 
-887 EAALG
+887 
-892 QVDELFGKIE
+892 
-902 GTDQWKT
+902 WKT
-909 YLSEVR
+909 YLTEVGILEKDQNKR
-915 VISNDATTKIREA
+915 IKDAFA
-928 FEAVD
+928 D
-933 VELSGERYKS
+933 VPKQIAGDRYKELTGGGRS
-943 IVGDKKKGN
+943 SDE
-952 YNPLA
+952 YNA
-957 IDKEEQRLY
+957 WGADKEEQKLY
-966 IEKYTGLLESLL
+966 AETFDSLL
-978 SPEQFNK
+978 KE
-985 LAADKGYQAA
+985 LIGDKKYAELSKTEA
-995 LEISDEDYGKGKAL
+995 YDNAIKMSSDDYGKGKAL
-1009 REAIF
+1009 VNAAK
-1014 EYQKTLVSPQKNGE
+1014 EYADGLDKADQKI
-1028 SDEDYEKRKKVEQD
+1028 
-1042 VFNTIQN
+1042 FNTIQN
-1049 ISNAFLEFAG
+1049 ITNAFIEAAGTFGEQAKIVRSNAAEMTGFKPLNLTSKEKDWVKSRTDVNDANYKQMQNAVWEEWEKNQQDLKQARSKGASKADKAMIPELER
-1059 TIGET
+1059 T
-1064 ADGIRSNGAQL
+1064 
-1075 RGFEKLNLSS
+1075 EKLLSVL
-1085 EEKDMLTP
+1085 LTS
-1093 YLKVTEENVEQ
+1093 
-1104 QQKALWSELDKLDE
+1104 A
-1118 FIKTNENN
+1118 
-1126 EQFKERVDDAKRR
+1126 
-1139 KDILTVLTDE
+1139 
-1149 NLYYGKKPENKNSGG
+1149 YYGKKVEDKNVGG

-1205 NDKQFQEMFGQFFN
+1205 NDEQFQEMFGQFFN
-1219 GIGGEQFQ
+1219 GVGGDQFQ

-1270 ELEDYYNSEEKIKP
+1270 ELEDYYNSEEKMKP

-1309 TAALEEFEEG
+1309 AAALEEFEEG
-1319 LKGITNTFENT
+1319 LKDITKTFENT

-1344 TAGDLGG
+1344 TAGRLGG
-1351 QLGVPKSDVLRPQ
+1351 QLGVSKGEVLRPQ

-1372 SSYIAEFNN
+1372 SSYIVEFNK
-1381 ALGKFKGTTPFTLSA
+1381 ALGKFDGTKPFTLGS
-1396 NALSSPTEVLKAIG
+1396 NALSSPAEVLKAIG
-1410 KIDEVQRMNAGNF
+1410 KIDEVQRMNANNF

-1428 GSKSEQLKGM
+1428 GSISEQLRGM

-1463 TDAIKNIAI
+1463 ADAIKNIAI
-1472 SRGNAEYVAGTKQ
+1472 SRSNAEYIAGTKQ
-1485 IKAESFGLID
+1485 MKAESYGLID
-1495 ANAINTLLNA
+1495 ANAINTLLSA

-1536 DTFLQKFDD
+1536 NTFLKKFDD
-1545 EVERLDKILGGIP
+1545 EVTRLEEILGEIP

-1565 ELKRKDVEDKIDKAN
+1565 ELKRKEVEDKIDKAN

-1585 LGFRDEI
+1585 LGFGDEI
-1592 KKYREANTWAENR
+1592 AKYREASTWAEDR
-1605 KATLNSTISTNK
+1605 KTSLSNTIATNK
-1617 MNLINAESELDE
+1617 LNLINAESKLDK
-1629 LRPMVNSGDATDE
+1629 LRPMVNSGKATDRLL
-1642 QIARYNELSQKANE
+1642 ARYNKLIQKANE
-1656 YRANIKSANDEL
+1656 YRASIKAANDEL
-1668 KNADLKKQ
+1668 RNVDVRK
-1676 QEQIKALNLMK
+1676 QEQQLNALNSMK
-1687 EKVEKFSSDLTRL
+1687 EKTERFGNKLNQL

-1721 YDMANDGENP
+1721 YDMAKDGENP

-1763 AVITIIIILKS
+1763 AVITIIIVLKS
-1774 VSTELMIVF
+1774 VCAELMIVF
-1783 IAIIAVAAIIAAVFA
+1783 VAIIAIAAIFAAVFA

-1808 HSIEDLKK
+1808 HSIESLKK

-1831 AERMTGIEKLKTQV
+1831 AERMTGIEKLKTQI

-1862 RLEEEKKNTDEEK
+1862 RLEEEKKDTDEEK
-1875 VKEYNKQAFEASEEF
+1875 VKEYEKQAFEASEEF
-1890 KNGMKGMLD
+1890 KNGIKQILD

-1909 SAMSDAIRSAFQNGD
+1909 SAMSDAIRSAFQNGE
-1924 NAARSFRASI
+1924 NAARSFRSSI

-1947 MAILQPLIED
+1947 MAILQPVIED
-1957 ALQEWTNSDALKQKY
+1957 ILQDWTSSDALKQKY
-1972 TKNVTKTDENGN
+1972 TKNVTITDENGN

-1996 TEELLSNINDP
+1996 IEELLSNINDP
-2007 EKAEDAYNSMQN
+2007 EKAEDAYNSMKN

-2037 AFKFNSDTSSLSG
+2037 AFRFNSDTSSLSG

-2065 LSNSQLMQLILINRT
+2065 LGNSQLMQLILINRT
-2080 LTQYLEAATT
+2080 LSQYLD
-2090 SSDNNQYMANVQTHL
+2090 SMDNYSQSQYMANVQTHL
-2105 QQINNNVGLIL
+2105 QQINSNVGLIL

-2128 PLHVTMV
+2128 PLHVTVV